1 MHYMKYYSIAIILQ
15 NTLKLRILSWVKWI
29 EKRMQIG
36 WKRDAKID
44 ECRHS
49 SESCCHFTPISSEC
63 RMLHSYFTPSKS
75 VAILE
80 KIVNNLHKILSWI
93 NGIKMNEK
101 VINVAIHQKSVAI
114 LLPILCDAEC
124 FIGILLQVKRQHFS
138 AEWQ

>member
-1 MHYMKYYSIAIILQ
+1 MNVAIHQKKY
-15 NTLKLRILSWVKWI
+15 
-29 EKRMQIG
+29 
-36 WKRDAKID
+36 
-44 ECRHS
+44 
-49 SESCCHFTPISSEC
+49 CHFTPISSEC

-80 KIVNNLHKILSWI
+80 KIVDNLHKILSWI

-114 LLPILCDAEC
+114 LLPILWDAEC
-124 FIGILLQVKRQHFS
+124 FKAILLQVKRQHFS